1 MLGSRA
7 ACGRRRQRTPALP
20 LLMTAAALLETA
32 NECLLPAMYRE
43 VGAALG
49 ASPAALGSITLC
61 RALVQALCYPL
72 ATWAAARSDR
82 ARVVAAGT
90 FLSAAATALAGAS
103 TTVLQMAVSRGFNG
117 VGLALVLPAVFSLV
131 ADYSDDDTRGSAL
144 GWLIM
149 AQGVGAAMGTSL
161 GVLLAPTTPFFGV
174 PGWRLA
180 FHALALVSVAIAVAT
195 WLLAAHSRPGT
206 RNTKAVPTVAELA
219 REAKAV
225 VSVPTFRIIVAQGV
239 AAQVPLSAL
248 TFMAMWLELVG
259 FTHWETTVITSLN
272 SLSLG
277 LGSLLAGFAGDLAAR
292 RFPYTGRIA
301 LAQVSN
307 ASTVPLAAL
316 LLLPARAGWPMAGA
330 VYAGG
335 FLLLGIAI
343 AWSTASTSNPIL
355 AEIVPEKAR
364 TAAYALDMCFENV
377 VASFGPPVVGILAER
392 VFGYQPRVG
401 ADRENA
407 AALGKAVF
415 AEIAVPATICCL
427 TYSAMYWTYP
437 ADRGRARMIL
447 QEASGGD
454 RENSGFEAS
463 GPCVASAADDGFN
476 QALLSVTA
484 TE

>member
-49 ASPAALGSITLC
+49 ASPVALGSITLC

-144 GWLIM
+144 GWLFM

-259 FTHWETTVITSLN
+259 FTHGETTVITSLN

-292 RFPYTGRIA
+292 QFPYTGRIA

-343 AWSTASTSNPIL
+343 AWSTASTSKWDQTMTTPFFLAPCIPICKLTRLSGL
-355 AEIVPEKAR
+355 AWQPYLGRDRAGEGEDGRVRSRHVLRERCRVVRAARRGHPGGARLRVP
-364 TAAYALDMCFENV
+364 AAGGRRPGERGRSGEGGLRGDRRAGDHLLPHVLGDVLD
-377 VASFGPPVVGILAER
+377 L
-392 VFGYQPRVG
+392 PRGQRAG
-401 ADRENA
+401 ADD
-407 AALGKAVF
+407 
-415 AEIAVPATICCL
+415 PA
-427 TYSAMYWTYP
+427 
-437 ADRGRARMIL
+437 
-447 QEASGGD
+447 GGV
-454 RENSGFEAS
+454 RW
-463 GPCVASAADDGFN
+463 
-476 QALLSVTA
+476 
-484 TE
+484 